1 MLRQPAAAGG
11 DKAALPSVWTHCGV
25 FVARGEGRYWRDS
38 DPVPFN
44 KWRKALPRPTKS
56 PFYKE
61 DPEFLP
67 ASADQKEEWHKK
79 CLQKQVCVC
88 VCDVFCVVCVCATGA
103 RAVCFLFASRSDGC
117 FWQPNSISTARERRV
132 CLLPF
137 LAVTPHGLPPLIR
150 PNDSGGKSC
159 STGPL
164 NWKTFRRK

>member
-88 VCDVFCVVCVCATGA
+88 VCDVFCVVCVCVRRAPVRCVFCSLLEATGA
-103 RAVCFLFASRSDGC
+103 FGSPTAFLLHVSVVFACFHSSL
-117 FWQPNSISTARERRV
+117 
-132 CLLPF
+132 
-137 LAVTPHGLPPLIR
+137 
-150 PNDSGGKSC
+150 
-159 STGPL
+159 
-164 NWKTFRRK
+164 